1 MHIWLVRPVWLV
13 YICIFRMP
21 WNKICCP
28 TMSFKKGNIRE
39 AYQVNLIPS
48 VCKLLV
54 CFCLFCASKAYHLY
68 HTMAWIERRSDCPQM
83 SLFLDNLG
91 YVINFFWS
99 SDQSRRI
106 WVTFCVFTR
115 RQWVRWLEG
124 LSTDLPREGKFF
136 PIVDPQQWNNV
147 WLWWVAKTKTE
158 TRNRQR
164 KGQKTKTR
172 EKDKDKGKRQRQVWI
187 PNNETVWHSGEFL
200 VGFPAR
206 KNFRKFSVSWSWIS
220 RFTEK
225 SCYWSNGTCGSV
237 LWRARQIDGQIVP
250 KS

>member
-54 CFCLFCASKAYHLY
+54 CSCLFCASKAYHLY

-83 SLFLDNLG
+83 SLFLDYIG
-91 YVINFFWS
+91 YVINFSEDHTNHEEFGWHFVS
-99 SDQSRRI
+99 
-106 WVTFCVFTR
+106 
-115 RQWVRWLEG
+115 
-124 LSTDLPREGKFF
+124 LPDDNGFDGWKDYQPICRERESFS
-136 PIVDPQQWNNV
+136 Q
-147 WLWWVAKTKTE
+147 LW
-158 TRNRQR
+158 TRNNGTTCDSGELQRQR
-164 KGQKTKTR
+164 QRQGI
-172 EKDKDKGKRQRQVWI
+172 DKEKGKRQRQGKKTKTSLDPQQWDSVTLWWV
-187 PNNETVWHSGEFL
+187 PGRFSC
-200 VGFPAR
+200 
-206 KNFRKFSVSWSWIS
+206 FRKFSVSWSWIS

>member
-1 MHIWLVRPVWLV
+1 MHILLVRPVWLV

-54 CFCLFCASKAYHLY
+54 CSCFFLCVK
-68 HTMAWIERRSDCPQM
+68 
-83 SLFLDNLG
+83 SLSPLSHNGLNRAKKWLSPNVPVSRLHRICDQ
-91 YVINFFWS
+91 FFWRS
-99 SDQSRRI
+99 YQSWRI

-147 WLWWVAKTKTE
+147 WLWWVAKTKTK

-187 PNNETVWHSGEFL
+187 PNNETAWHSGEFL
-200 VGFPAR
+200 VGSPAR
-206 KNFRKFSVSWSWIS
+206 KKFSVSWSWIS